1 MVRPRIERLIQWVKP
16 ERGWCKIKTGAS
28 SIRNPGKA
36 SGGGVFRAE
45 NGAWIK
51 AYSRNVGH
59 STSLLPK
66 LWALRDG
73 LSMCIDLGINAL
85 IIESD
90 AKVAVDLL
98 NDDSLSNAAN
108 APIVVDC
115 RLLLS

>member
-1 MVRPRIERLIQWVKP
+1 MVRPRIERFIQWVKP

-45 NGAWIK
+45 NGGWIK
-51 AYSRNVGH
+51 AYSRNIGH
-59 STSLLPK
+59 TTSLL
-66 LWALRDG
+66 
-73 LSMCIDLGINAL
+73 AL

-108 APIVVDC
+108 ASIVVDC